1 MLTGHSGPQEKK
13 KAQTIDMKKGKGE
26 VMEDKNEENNISR
39 RRGKKNVQLFPK
51 WKLFINVSVLSE
63 PKARNYF
70 RNPRMS

>member
-1 MLTGHSGPQEKK
+1 MLTGHSGPQEKKK

-51 WKLFINVSVLSE
+51 
-63 PKARNYF
+63 
-70 RNPRMS
+70 

>member
-39 RRGKKNVQLFPK
+39 RRGKKKCTVISKVKTLH
-51 WKLFINVSVLSE
+51 
-63 PKARNYF
+63 
-70 RNPRMS
+70 